1 MDDVVLDLKK
11 RIGMAQL
18 RLRSTLHNAVPDQ
31 AIEQK
36 RITSEQ
42 MQKSI
47 QNVSKDD
54 ALPNQY
60 ASGTRSLVNTL
71 RQRIA
76 EARSKL
82 QSIE

>member
-1 MDDVVLDLKK
+1 MEDIVIDLKK

-18 RLRSTLHNAVPDQ
+18 QLRSTLYNAVSDPQ
-31 AIEQK
+31 IEQK

-47 QNVSKDD
+47 QNVLEDD
-54 ALPNQY
+54 AYPNQY
-60 ASGTRSLVNTL
+60 ANDTRSLVNTL